1 MMASYE
7 LDQPVTGEAFD
18 ETAYLRANPDVAQ
31 AVRDGHVAS
40 GRQHFDLYG
49 HRDKPRRMMRMT
61 ERIHEAKR
69 RKLRRILP
77 LLRPDAAAVEHD
89 DHVDSLP
96 AVTKSRWNIS
106 DTEAVSA
113 HPYGDDIM
121 QIVGRHEN
129 GLVLDAGA
137 GKRPVYFDNVVNYE
151 IVAYDTTDVVGV
163 GEELPFADGS
173 FDAVVST
180 AVLEHVK
187 DPFRCAREI
196 ARVLKPGGELYCV
209 VPLLAPLH
217 GYPHH
222 YYNMT
227 DQGIRNLFDDLLE
240 VERVEVSR
248 HLLPIWALTWICS
261 RWAEGLSGAAKDEF
275 LGMRIADFIG
285 SPLPHLDQRY
295 VTGLPATV
303 NSELAAGHALFAHKP
318 PSPVSGRCPSE

>member
-1 MMASYE
+1 MASYQ
-7 LDQPVTGEAFD
+7 LDQPASGESFD

-31 AVRDGHVAS
+31 AVRNGQIAS
-40 GRQHFDLYG
+40 GRQHYDLYG
-49 HRDKPRRMMRMT
+49 QHDTPARLMRMT

-77 LLRPDAAAVEHD
+77 LLRPDAPAEMHD
-89 DHVDSLP
+89 DYVDCLP
-96 AVTKSRWNIS
+96 PATRARWNIS
-106 DTEAVSA
+106 DTDAVSA
-113 HPYGDDIM
+113 HAYDDNIM
-121 QIVGRHEN
+121 KIVMRYPD

-227 DQGIRNLFDDLLE
+227 DLGLRNLFADLLD

-248 HLLPIWALTWICS
+248 HLLPIWAFTWICS

-285 SPLPHLDQRY
+285 SPAPHLERPY
-295 VTGLPATV
+295 VTGLPAAV

-318 PSPVSGRCPSE
+318 SSGVPDRHPSE